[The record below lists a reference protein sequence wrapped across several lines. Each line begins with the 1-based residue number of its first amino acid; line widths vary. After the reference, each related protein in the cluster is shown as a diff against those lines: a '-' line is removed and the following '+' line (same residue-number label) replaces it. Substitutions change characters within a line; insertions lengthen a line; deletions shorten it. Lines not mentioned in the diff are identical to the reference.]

1 LIINHIKDKK
11 LKLNWFAV
19 QPTSYNY
26 YFYSAIK
33 QSDKLDISVFYS
45 LKEFS
50 QLPYKEKFYDSEDY
64 FFLEDLL
71 IDFNIIRRTFSR
83 NTFIVYAGWDGKTK
97 LLSIFLRSLLNLP
110 FAIWTDSI
118 NPDQYQKNT
127 ITKYLKILFFK
138 KAKVIFTTG
147 LMGINSLKKILNSEC
162 HNKIVNLPYFSKIP
176 RLYKSAMEKS
186 DKDKFNILVLSRLVD
201 YKGVDIVVEAVKKLN
216 SQNVKLYIGG
226 VGELAETLKRKSLE
240 LNIQDQVV
248 FCGFLNENEMIELQN
263 KCHVFVHAAKKHEP
277 YGLVVIDNLSMGIPV
292 IATNVTGAAIDRIKD
307 GFNGFIIEP
316 NDVNSLVHKLEYLM
330 KNQTMLIE
338 MSANARVGAEQ
349 WTAERGV
356 SIIENSLI
364 NSL

>member
-1 LIINHIKDKK
+1 
-11 LKLNWFAV
+11 
-19 QPTSYNY
+19 
-26 YFYSAIK
+26 
-33 QSDKLDISVFYS
+33 
-45 LKEFS
+45 
-50 QLPYKEKFYDSEDY
+50 
-64 FFLEDLL
+64 
-71 IDFNIIRRTFSR
+71 
-83 NTFIVYAGWDGKTK
+83 
-97 LLSIFLRSLLNLP
+97 
-110 FAIWTDSI
+110 
-118 NPDQYQKNT
+118 
-127 ITKYLKILFFK
+127 
-138 KAKVIFTTG
+138 
-147 LMGINSLKKILNSEC
+147 MGINSLKKILNSEC